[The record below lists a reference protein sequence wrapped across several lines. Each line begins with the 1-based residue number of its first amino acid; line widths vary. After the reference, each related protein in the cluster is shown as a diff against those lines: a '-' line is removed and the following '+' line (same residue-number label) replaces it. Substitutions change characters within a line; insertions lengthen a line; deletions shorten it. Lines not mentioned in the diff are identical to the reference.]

1 MTRDRFVHVSG
12 IIMLGLALAACG
24 QETAEA
30 ARRATGHGR
39 GGGRRRAE
47 AHHAHRP
54 RRVSAWTSRPPPSR
68 RAAADGEERLSIP
81 YGAVVWDAD
90 GGTWA
95 YTAPEPLVFL
105 RAEITLDRIDGDQA
119 LLLDGPDPGTEVVIV
134 GAAEL
139 WGTEHGV
146 GGSGH

>member
-1 MTRDRFVHVSG
+1 MTRNRRVHVTS
-12 IIMLGLALAACG
+12 IILLGFALTACG

-30 ARRATGHGR
+30 ADENPAMVEEVGDSELKRITLTAQAAERLDIQTATVERAS
-39 GGGRRRAE
+39 
-47 AHHAHRP
+47 
-54 RRVSAWTSRPPPSR
+54 V
-68 RAAADGEERLSIP
+68 DGAERLSIP

-90 GGTWA
+90 GSAWA
-95 YTAPEPLVFL
+95 YTAPDPLVFL
-105 RAEITLDRIDGDQA
+105 RAEITLHRIDGERA
-119 LLLDGPDPGTEVVIV
+119 LLLEGPEPGTEVVVV